1 MSNFGITQ
9 NFRAASINR
18 KLSRTPITQK
28 EEEENIFE
36 QASTFVLKIS
46 KDGTLSND
54 KESVSTDVEKESVST
69 SVEKTASNK
78 LNLYATKTN
87 RTVIKSADHH

>member
-18 KLSRTPITQK
+18 KLSRTTNVQK
-28 EEEENIFE
+28 EDENIFE
-36 QASTFVLKIS
+36 QDTTFVVNIS
-46 KDGTLSND
+46 SLSND
-54 KESVSTDVEKESVST
+54 KDGSVST

>member
-18 KLSRTPITQK
+18 KLSRTTNVQK
-28 EEEENIFE
+28 EDENIFE
-36 QASTFVLKIS
+36 QDTTFVVNIS
-46 KDGTLSND
+46 SLSND
-54 KESVSTDVEKESVST
+54 KDGSVST

-87 RTVIKSADHH
+87 RTVIKSADHF

>member
-18 KLSRTPITQK
+18 KLSRTTTNVQK
-28 EEEENIFE
+28 EDENIFE
-36 QASTFVLKIS
+36 QDSTFVLKIS

-54 KESVSTDVEKESVST
+54 KDDSVST